1 MSILIWQEV
10 PRVLV
15 GVGGGVGTRRYN
27 GKSQESRTTRLPQKR
42 LVSPLKD
49 SFATEKTRFPPKR
62 LVFPLTENPILP
74 SRRPLAIWYTRLY
87 QAAIAAS
94 EYLINSR
101 TEFPKKEEV
110 KKYYFGSSSRRWST
124 SVRDRRCSSSHV

>member
-62 LVFPLTENPILP
+62 LVFPLSENPILP
-74 SRRPLAIWYTRLY
+74 SRPLGSGIRIILGGDRIQNLEFENPQVPWTIAPPRTRMSPSH
-87 QAAIAAS
+87 A
-94 EYLINSR
+94 N
-101 TEFPKKEEV
+101 EF
-110 KKYYFGSSSRRWST
+110 S
-124 SVRDRRCSSSHV
+124 